1 MEQHQYLFLV
11 YSIFFVSIVFF
22 CLLINTILLKFSTTL
37 GIRENEKPIIR
48 WSSVS
53 RPAMGGISFYISFL
67 LSTACFGIFFESNTL
82 FNDSQSIA
90 LLTASSLAFLMGL
103 ADDAYNTK
111 PFLKLFVQILC
122 GIILIFGA
130 KFSSSSNLL
139 IIQLFEND
147 IYNYILT
154 ILWVIGIMNSINMLD
169 NMDGITTIT
178 SIFIILPCIFYIS
191 IHQDFE
197 NFDYIA
203 LLGVLAALIAF
214 LFYNL
219 NPSKMFMGDS
229 GSQFLGLFIAAL
241 GIKYLWN
248 STNFNGDVV
257 VSKQIITVLLAFILP
272 IIDTTS
278 VVINR
283 LSRKQSPFV
292 GGKDHTTHHLSY
304 YGFSDSQVA
313 YIFLGISALS
323 SLICFALFRFI
334 DYWNHWSTVGFT
346 IYFIAAFICLYWT
359 TQKNKDQRK

>member
-1 MEQHQYLFLV
+1 MEQHQYLFIV

-111 PFLKLFVQILC
+111 PFLKLFVQIIC
-122 GIILIFGA
+122 GVILIFGA
-130 KFSSSSNLL
+130 KFSSTTNLL
-139 IIQLFEND
+139 IIQLFDND

-197 NFDYIA
+197 NFDFIA

-248 STNFNGDVV
+248 STNYNGDVV

-313 YIFLGISALS
+313 YIFFRDFGSVILNLFCAFQIYRLLEPLVYCRFYNLLYCCFHLS
-323 SLICFALFRFI
+323 LL
-334 DYWNHWSTVGFT
+334 DYS
-346 IYFIAAFICLYWT
+346 
-359 TQKNKDQRK
+359 KK

>member
-1 MEQHQYLFLV
+1 MENHQYLFIV
-11 YSIFFVSIVFF
+11 YSLFFVSIVLF

-67 LSTACFGIFFESNTL
+67 LSTACFGIFFESNDV
-82 FNDSQSIA
+82 FNDSQAIA
-90 LLTASSLAFLMGL
+90 LLSASSLAFLMGL
-103 ADDAYNTK
+103 ADDAYNTR
-111 PFLKLFVQILC
+111 PFLKLFVQIVC
-122 GIILIFGA
+122 GVILVLGA
-130 KFSSSSNLL
+130 NYSSSENHLL
-139 IIQLFEND
+139 VIQLFENE

-154 ILWVIGIMNSINMLD
+154 ILWVVGIMNSINMLD

-178 SIFIILPCIFYIS
+178 SIFIILPCVFYIS
-191 IHQDFE
+191 IHQNFE

-203 LLGVLAALIAF
+203 LLGVLASLIAF

-229 GSQFLGLFIAAL
+229 GSQFLGLFIAAI

-248 STNFNGDVV
+248 STSFNGDITI
-257 VSKQIITVLLAFILP
+257 SKQIITVLLAFILP

-283 LSRKQSPFV
+283 LSRKQSPFI

-304 YGFSDSQVA
+304 LGFSDSQVV
-313 YIFLGISALS
+313 YIFLGICIMLNLS
-323 SLICFALFRFI
+323 EVFSL
-334 DYWNHWSTVGFT
+334 G
-346 IYFIAAFICLYWT
+346 WT
-359 TQKNKDQRK
+359 DKRVQVIPGGHVT

>member
-229 GSQFLGLFIAAL
+229 GSQFLGLFIAAF

-248 STNFNGDVV
+248 STNYNGDIVI
-257 VSKQIITVLLAFILP
+257 SKQIITVLLAFILP

-313 YIFLGISALS
+313 YIFLGIHS
-323 SLICFALFRFI
+323 S
-334 DYWNHWSTVGFT
+334 NH
-346 IYFIAAFICLYWT
+346 
-359 TQKNKDQRK
+359 QRA